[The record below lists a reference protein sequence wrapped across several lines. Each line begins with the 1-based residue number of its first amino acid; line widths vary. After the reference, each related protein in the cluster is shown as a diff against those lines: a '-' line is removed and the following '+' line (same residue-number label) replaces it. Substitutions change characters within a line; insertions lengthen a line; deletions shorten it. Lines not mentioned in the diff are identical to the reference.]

1 MSFWS
6 IVTLA
11 VLGWVALRSYRGRG
25 PISGTITAVFSC
37 IGVVILVN
45 AAVFLGIIGRETVR
59 TYDEKTKGTLGEKLE
74 EAHRPYF
81 EELQRRDPQAPRFTE
96 EEIAKMPGQ
105 NAHF

>member
-25 PISGTITAVFSC
+25 PITGTITAVFSC

-45 AAVFLGIIGRETVR
+45 AAVFLGVIGRETVR
-59 TYDEKTKGTLGEKLE
+59 TYDEQTKGTRGEKVE
-74 EAHRPYF
+74 EAYRPYF

-96 EEIAKMPGQ
+96 EEIAKMPGR